1 MRLGTLDLKNVIA
14 IHTQVRAHLLE
25 KAQKDREGGVNDTPI
40 ADLEAG
46 GADEVL
52 EKARRP
58 SASVEEAA
66 TV

>member
-1 MRLGTLDLKNVIA
+1 M
-14 IHTQVRAHLLE
+14 E
-25 KAQKDREGGVNDTPI
+25 KAQKDREGGVNDTPVV
-40 ADLEAG
+40 DLEAG

-52 EKARRP
+52 GGMPAARRP

>member
-1 MRLGTLDLKNVIA
+1 M
-14 IHTQVRAHLLE
+14 RAHLLE

>member
-1 MRLGTLDLKNVIA
+1 M
-14 IHTQVRAHLLE
+14 RAHLLE
-25 KAQKDREGGVNDTPI
+25 KAQQDREGGVNDTPV

-52 EKARRP
+52 GGSMPAAATRRP